1 MLDKALRACNS
12 KLLFSAVF
20 TSPQMSSRPPKNLHG
35 LSAPSPGDGPTDDE
49 IYARLYTAIARQQLP
64 PGTRLREDE
73 IRQIFGVSRA
83 RIRTVFSRLAHT
95 GIVSLEPNRGA
106 SVTRPS
112 VRDARE
118 VFAARRAIEGTI
130 TREAVKRAT
139 KRDIARLRDH
149 LVREKD
155 ADNRRDRT
163 EMIRLSGEFH
173 LMIAEIAENEL
184 LRRFLADLIT
194 RESLVILTYE
204 QPGRSSC
211 SNHEHEQIL
220 DAFLRGDADG
230 AVDLMLAHL
239 IAIEERLDF
248 GDRQR
253 PEIDLSSILT
263 GSADS

>member
-1 MLDKALRACNS
+1 M
-12 KLLFSAVF
+12 
-20 TSPQMSSRPPKNLHG
+20 
-35 LSAPSPGDGPTDDE
+35 PGAAAADDD
-49 IYARLYTAIARQQLP
+49 IYERLYTAIAQQQLP

-95 GIVSLEPNRGA
+95 GIVTLEPNRGA

-112 VRDARE
+112 VKEARE

-130 TREAVKRAT
+130 VREAVQRAT
-139 KRDIARLRDH
+139 RRDILRMRDH
-149 LVREKD
+149 LKRERD

-163 EMIRLSGEFH
+163 AMIRLSGEFH
-173 LMIAEIAENEL
+173 LLIAELADNEL

-204 QPGRSSC
+204 QPGRPSC
-211 SNHEHEQIL
+211 SNHEHEHIL
-220 DAFLRGDADG
+220 EAFERGDAER
-230 AVDLMLAHL
+230 AATLMIEHL

-253 PEIDLSSILT
+253 GEIDLATILR

>member
-1 MLDKALRACNS
+1 MPERQPHDLAGPAEGQDG
-12 KLLFSAVF
+12 V
-20 TSPQMSSRPPKNLHG
+20 
-35 LSAPSPGDGPTDDE
+35 LSDE
-49 IYARLYTAIARQQLP
+49 DIYARLYTAIARQQLP

-95 GIVSLEPNRGA
+95 GIVTLEPNRGA

-112 VRDARE
+112 VKEARE

-130 TREAVKRAT
+130 AREAVQHAT
-139 KRDIARLRDH
+139 KRDIARMRDH
-149 LVREKD
+149 LMRERD

-163 EMIRLSGEFH
+163 GMIRLSGEFH
-173 LMIAEIAENEL
+173 LLIAEIADNEL

-204 QPGRSSC
+204 QPGRPSC
-211 SNHEHEQIL
+211 SNHEHEHIL
-220 DAFLRGDADG
+220 EAFARGDAEG
-230 AVDLMLAHL
+230 AAKLMIEHL
-239 IAIEERLDF
+239 DAIEERLDF

-253 PEIDLSSILT
+253 SEIDLATILR
-263 GSADS
+263 GSAES

>member
-1 MLDKALRACNS
+1 MPERQPHDLAGPVEGQDG
-12 KLLFSAVF
+12 
-20 TSPQMSSRPPKNLHG
+20 T
-35 LSAPSPGDGPTDDE
+35 LSDDD

-95 GIVSLEPNRGA
+95 GIVTLEPNRGA

-112 VRDARE
+112 VKEARE

-130 TREAVKRAT
+130 VREAVQHAT
-139 KRDIARLRDH
+139 KRDIARMRDH
-149 LVREKD
+149 LMRERD

-173 LMIAEIAENEL
+173 LLIAEIADNEL

-204 QPGRSSC
+204 QPGRPSC
-211 SNHEHEQIL
+211 SNHEHEHIL
-220 DAFLRGDADG
+220 EAFVRGDAEG
-230 AVDLMLAHL
+230 AAKLMIDHL
-239 IAIEERLDF
+239 DAIENRLDF

-253 PEIDLSSILT
+253 SEIDLATILR
-263 GSADS
+263 GSAES

>member
-1 MLDKALRACNS
+1 MRTRADKSHQQKPDPATVALGRNEDAAGN
-12 KLLFSAVF
+12 A
-20 TSPQMSSRPPKNLHG
+20 
-35 LSAPSPGDGPTDDE
+35 PTDED
-49 IYARLYTAIARQQLP
+49 IYDKLYTAIAQQQLP

-95 GIVSLEPNRGA
+95 GIVTLEPNRGA

-112 VRDARE
+112 VKEAQE

-130 TREAVKRAT
+130 VREAVRRAT
-139 KRDIARLRDH
+139 KRDIARMRDH
-149 LVREKD
+149 LKRERD

-163 EMIRLSGEFH
+163 AMIRLSGEFH
-173 LMIAEIAENEL
+173 LLIAELADNEL

-204 QPGRSSC
+204 QPGRPSC
-211 SNHEHEQIL
+211 SNHEHEHIL
-220 DAFLRGDADG
+220 EAFERGDAES
-230 AVDLMLAHL
+230 AATLMIEHL
-239 IAIEERLDF
+239 NAIEERLDF

-253 PEIDLSSILT
+253 AEIDLAAILR
-263 GSADS
+263 GLPHR

>member
-1 MLDKALRACNS
+1 M
-12 KLLFSAVF
+12 
-20 TSPQMSSRPPKNLHG
+20 HG
-35 LSAPSPGDGPTDDE
+35 RSEDVPSGVATDDD
-49 IYARLYTAIARQQLP
+49 IYDKLYSAIAQQQLP

-95 GIVSLEPNRGA
+95 GIVTLEPNRGA

-112 VRDARE
+112 AKEARE
-118 VFAARRAIEGTI
+118 VFAARRAIEGAI
-130 TREAVKRAT
+130 VREAVRRAT
-139 KRDIARLRDH
+139 RRDIARMRDH
-149 LVREKD
+149 LKRERD

-163 EMIRLSGEFH
+163 AMIRLSGEFH
-173 LMIAEIAENEL
+173 LLIAELADNKL
-184 LRRFLADLIT
+184 LLRFLADLIT

-211 SNHEHEQIL
+211 SNHEHEHIL
-220 DAFLRGDADG
+220 EAFERGDAEG
-230 AVDLMLAHL
+230 AATLMIQHL

-248 GDRQR
+248 GDCKRG
-253 PEIDLSSILT
+253 EIDLVTILK